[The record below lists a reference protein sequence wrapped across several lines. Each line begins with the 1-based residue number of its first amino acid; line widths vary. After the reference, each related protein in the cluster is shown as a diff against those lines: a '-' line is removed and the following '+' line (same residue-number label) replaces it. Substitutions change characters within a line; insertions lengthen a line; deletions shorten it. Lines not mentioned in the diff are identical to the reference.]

1 MKKIY
6 QSVVVLLLSVISVNA
21 QSNITWNGVG
31 KDIANN
37 SLDNR
42 HPRIALDGAGNPL
55 VIWGRM
61 SDESVF
67 FSRWDGTMFTTP
79 VKLNPSW
86 LTVSMG
92 SYLAPEIA
100 SKGDTVYVV
109 VKRTPETV
117 DTNRIFIFTSFNGGV
132 SFNPPVELAFIA
144 DSVSSYPSVTTDAT
158 GNPIVTFMKSDQ
170 PFVNPRW
177 VVTKSSDYGNTFS
190 TDVKASGQS
199 GGEVCDC
206 CPATILSSGSNI
218 ITLYRSN
225 IGNIRDIWAGISP
238 DYGNTFPLGLDLD
251 QNNWQ
256 LFACPTSGPDAEIIG
271 DTLYTVFMNGASGSG
286 RIYLSKTSISSGS
299 VNSIDLLTSAIP
311 GLNQQNFPR
320 MAANGNAVAIVW
332 KQNVNGTDQLPLLFT
347 NDITKGF
354 PALYDTVDS
363 KDINIMDVALSNG
376 NIFVVWEDFNTK
388 TVKYR
393 TGTFT
398 PSTTTGINE
407 FSQNNFSVYPNPA
420 VTEIKIDL
428 FSKDNF
434 EIEII
439 NTRGKT
445 VLKTK
450 NKTVIDVSKFSTGTY
465 FIIVREGNNAYSQ
478 KFIKQ

>member
-1 MKKIY
+1 MLLI
-6 QSVVVLLLSVISVNA
+6 SVTSVNA
-21 QSNITWNGVG
+21 QSNITWNGMG
-31 KDIANN
+31 MDIANN
-37 SLDNR
+37 SYDNR

-67 FSRWDGTMFTTP
+67 FSRWNGTMFTAP

-117 DTNRIFIFTSFNGGV
+117 DTNRIFIFTSFNGGL

-144 DSVSSYPSVTTDAT
+144 DSLSGYPSVTTDAT
-158 GNPIVTFMKSDQ
+158 GNPIVAFMKSDQ

-199 GGEVCDC
+199 GGVVCDC
-206 CPATILSSGSNI
+206 CPAAIINSGSNI
-218 ITLYRSN
+218 IMLYRSN

-238 DYGNTFPLGLDLD
+238 DYGNTFPLGLNVD
-251 QNNWQ
+251 QSNWNI
-256 LFACPTSGPDAEIIG
+256 FACPTSGPDAEIIG

-311 GLNQQNFPR
+311 GLGLQNFPR

-332 KQNVNGTDQLPLLFT
+332 KQNVNGNDQLPLLFT
-347 NDITKGF
+347 NDIANGF
-354 PALYDTVDS
+354 PALYDTVDLN
-363 KDINIMDVALSNG
+363 DINIMDVALSNG
-376 NIFVVWEDFNTK
+376 NIFVVWEDDNTG

-420 VTEIKIDL
+420 VTEIKINL

-439 NTRGKT
+439 NTHGKT
-445 VLKTK
+445 ILKTK
-450 NKTVIDVSKFSTGTY
+450 NKTVIDVSKFSNGIY
-465 FIIVREGNNAYSQ
+465 FIIVREGNNLYSQ

>member
-6 QSVVVLLLSVISVNA
+6 QSVVMLLISVTSVNA
-21 QSNITWNGVG
+21 QSNITWNGMG
-31 KDIANN
+31 MDIANN
-37 SLDNR
+37 SHDNR

-67 FSRWDGTMFTTP
+67 FSRWNGTMFTEP

-109 VKRTPETV
+109 VKRTPET
-117 DTNRIFIFTSFNGGV
+117 DATNRIFIFTSFNGGL

-144 DSVSSYPSVTTDAT
+144 DNFSGYPSVTTDAT
-158 GNPIVTFMKSDQ
+158 GNPIVAFMKSDQ

-199 GGEVCDC
+199 GGVVCDC
-206 CPATILSSGSNI
+206 CPAEIISSGSNVI
-218 ITLYRSN
+218 VLYRSN

-238 DYGNTFPLGLDLD
+238 DYGNTFPLGLNVD
-251 QNNWQ
+251 QSNWN
-256 LFACPTSGPDAEIIG
+256 LFACPTSGPDAEVIG

-286 RIYLSKTSISSGS
+286 RTYLSKTSISSGS

-311 GLNQQNFPR
+311 GLSLQNFPR

-332 KQNVNGTDQLPLLFT
+332 KQNVNGNDELPLLFT
-347 NDITKGF
+347 NDIANGF
-354 PALYDTVDS
+354 PALYDTVDLN
-363 KDINIMDVALSNG
+363 DINIMDVALSNG
-376 NIFVVWEDFNTK
+376 NIFVVWEDDNTG

-420 VTEIKIDL
+420 VTEIKINL

-439 NTRGKT
+439 NTHGKT
-445 VLKTK
+445 ILKTK
-450 NKTVIDVSKFSTGTY
+450 NKTVIDVSKFSNGIY
-465 FIIVREGNNAYSQ
+465 FIIVREGNNLYSQ